1 MCALRSLCSYVA
13 IALIAAPAFAQ
24 SPPPTSSDGVMVAA
38 AAVRATASRTER
50 RLRDR
55 AVFDGRV
62 GPRPAGSQGD
72 RAAVAWALA
81 QMQDAGLA
89 NVHAESVTVPHWERG
104 TADVRLLE
112 PYPQKLTAVALGGS
126 IGTDEGGLEAPVL
139 EVADLDELAKLPD
152 RVVRGTIVYFSARME
167 RTRDG
172 AGYVKA
178 VRARSDG
185 PSAVSRRGAVGM
197 LMRSAG
203 TSSSRVAHT
212 GMTHYDPDVTPVPA
226 LALAHADA
234 DLLEEE
240 LAAGTPVVARRLQ
253 LTARSLAPVRSAN
266 VVGEIPGRGDG
277 IVLLGAHL
285 DSWDLG
291 TGAIDDGAGVGIVL
305 ATAHLLK
312 QRHEQLAHAI
322 RIVLFA
328 NEEFGLS
335 GANAYAADHADEVS
349 RHVLGLEADFG
360 SAPVWRLDSRV
371 AETALPVVTSIYDA
385 IATLG
390 VERGGNEAHGGADL
404 GPIRDLGVPVL
415 DLLQDGTHYFD
426 VHHTADDTLD
436 KINAAELDRAVAAF
450 ATATYIAA
458 AVETDFGRLPPPET
472 PPHP

>member
-1 MCALRSLCSYVA
+1 MCALRSLCSFVA

-24 SPPPTSSDGVMVAA
+24 SPPATSSGNVMAA
-38 AAVRATASRTER
+38 AAAIRDTAAHGSGAFAIVRSLTVE
-50 RLRDR
+50 
-55 AVFDGRV
+55 V

-139 EVADLDELAKLPD
+139 AVADLDELAKLPD
-152 RVVRGTIVYFSARME
+152 RDVRGTIVYFSARME

-240 LAAGTPVVARRLQ
+240 LAAGTPVVARLQ

-291 TGAIDDGAGVGIVL
+291 TGAIDDGAGVAIVL
-305 ATAHLLK
+305 ATAHLLA
-312 QRHEQLAHAI
+312 QRHEQLAHAV
-322 RIVLFA
+322 RVVLFA

-335 GANAYAADHADEVS
+335 GAKAYAADHADEVP

-371 AETALPVVTSIYDA
+371 AEPALPVVTSIYDV

-472 PPHP
+472 PAHP